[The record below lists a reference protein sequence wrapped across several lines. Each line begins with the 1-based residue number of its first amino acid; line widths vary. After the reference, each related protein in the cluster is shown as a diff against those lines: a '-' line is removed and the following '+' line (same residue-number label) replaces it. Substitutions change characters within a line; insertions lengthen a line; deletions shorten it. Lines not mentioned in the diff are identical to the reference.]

1 MCSTDFI
8 LFYFSYNHFAPCCYV
23 VDPSQ
28 PFRAPTPVSEPST
41 GVFGCHTAPST
52 PAFDPLT
59 PVFDYTRFRHPY
71 TRFRHTNTRF
81 RPNTP
86 LIWYAGTGTSITASN
101 GSSAMLIFA
110 FSASRKTNHDISIVN
125 IEKGR
130 DSPLVL

>member
-59 PVFDYTRFRHPY
+59 PVF
-71 TRFRHTNTRF
+71 TNTRF